1 MYSPMRPPARSTPFP
16 SFSPQGFSSSIN
28 CSGSSFNDS
37 LDHSLTEGSV
47 LGHRRSYSESSLCD
61 RSILDHD
68 GNLPQTPDQ
77 SKCAMPLRRAT
88 SLSHLLVVPTPPS
101 KVVPKQPKSSGRVL
115 TSLESIK
122 QLEEKERQKE
132 LALQE
137 KEQRKVLR
145 EEKRKLVLQKK
156 EQQQKLREEK
166 RKVTLQKKEQQQ
178 KLREE
183 KRKVAL

>member
-1 MYSPMRPPARSTPFP
+1 
-16 SFSPQGFSSSIN
+16 
-28 CSGSSFNDS
+28 
-37 LDHSLTEGSV
+37 
-47 LGHRRSYSESSLCD
+47 
-61 RSILDHD
+61 
-68 GNLPQTPDQ
+68 
-77 SKCAMPLRRAT
+77 MPI
-88 SLSHLLVVPTPPS
+88 PPS

-137 KEQRKVLR
+137 KEQRKILR

-166 RKVTLQKKEQQQ
+166 SHFAKEGTAV
-178 KLREE
+178 K
-183 KRKVAL
+183 AP